1 MVTLV
6 LHVFISKYP
15 NICIIPYLSLFP
27 EINFAWKATFTNKI
41 LLQGSIISQ
50 EVAIP
55 GKLDI
60 PGSHISL
67 EVTFPRKSRNI
78 IREVTFPGNSH
89 FSQIFREATYFPGSR
104 ISRGDKF
111 PGNFPGSHFS
121 GKSDFSRKS
130 HLPGSHKVPL
140 VQPKIGIICQNLTI
154 GEEEEGKKRLV
165 DLRRLSLMASPQV
178 KK

>member
-1 MVTLV
+1 MDPCTVVTLV

-104 ISRGDKF
+104 IPGETNF
-111 PGNFPGSHFS
+111 PGIFREVIFPGSQTFPGSHIY
-121 GKSDFSRKS
+121 REVTRY
-130 HLPGSHKVPL
+130 P
-140 VQPKIGIICQNLTI
+140 
-154 GEEEEGKKRLV
+154 
-165 DLRRLSLMASPQV
+165 
-178 KK
+178 